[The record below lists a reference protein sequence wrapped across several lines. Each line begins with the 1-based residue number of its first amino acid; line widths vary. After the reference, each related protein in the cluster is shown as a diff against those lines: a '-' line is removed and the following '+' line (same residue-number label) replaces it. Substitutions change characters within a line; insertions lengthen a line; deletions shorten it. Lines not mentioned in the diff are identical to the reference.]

1 MPVPEEPERFPPVPD
16 ANDAAPPTPIPTNR
30 TRPSRMIGPTA
41 DGRIDVNLSSYEPS
55 TPDDDWVDQT
65 SARPG
70 PSVTQPAGKLQG
82 IYLYGRR

>member
-1 MPVPEEPERFPPVPD
+1 
-16 ANDAAPPTPIPTNR
+16 
-30 TRPSRMIGPTA
+30 MIGPTA